1 MTNFCRVCNGEIIG
15 RHHNAKL
22 CFPCADHTKNGGNK
36 AHREVKKAIKN
47 GIICPVKQLKCLD
60 CGKQAEI
67 YDHKDY
73 NKPLDV
79 EPVCR
84 SCNRKRGSAIP
95 LNKDLST
102 TGVQP

>member
-1 MTNFCRVCNGEIIG
+1 MISFCRVCNDEIKD
-15 RHHNAKL
+15 RHHLAKL
-22 CFPCADHTKNGGNK
+22 CFSCSDPTKNGGHK
-36 AHREVKKAIKN
+36 AHRQVKKAIKD
-47 GIICPVKQLKCLD
+47 GIIPPVKELNCLD
-60 CGKQAEI
+60 CGCKAQI

-73 NKPLDV
+73 NKPLEV

-102 TGVQP
+102 KE

>member
-1 MTNFCRVCNGEIIG
+1 MTSLCRVCHSEIID
-15 RHHNAKL
+15 RHHSAKL
-22 CFPCADHTKNGGNK
+22 CFPCADHSVNGGHK

-47 GIICPVKQLKCLD
+47 GILSPIQEMKCLD

-73 NKPLDV
+73 NNPLDV

-95 LNKDLST
+95 LSKDFLT
-102 TGVQP
+102 KE